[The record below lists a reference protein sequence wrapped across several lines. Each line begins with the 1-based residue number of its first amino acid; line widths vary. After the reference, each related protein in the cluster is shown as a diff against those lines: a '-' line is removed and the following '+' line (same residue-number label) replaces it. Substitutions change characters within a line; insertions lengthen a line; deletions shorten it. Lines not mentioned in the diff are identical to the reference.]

1 MAFDIKRRGK
11 LTYYYRASRP
21 VFSFVVTEALPDGDL
36 KVYLAGLTGG
46 ESATRNL
53 GLSDTATMDPDKEIP
68 RVFQTWESWL
78 KEAGVCDSIAELD
91 FIEMHAFGCQPK
103 SPGPLSDPAGYAAE
117 LARLR
122 SAYARAYAAYF
133 REHLPEHGLPARFT
147 VHVMD
152 VPDPVASY
160 EFYTTALLQR
170 AQKK

>member
-11 LTYYYRASRP
+11 LTYYYRAGRP

-36 KVYLAGLTGG
+36 RVYLAGLTGG

-78 KEAGVCDSIAELD
+78 KEAGVCGSIQELD

-103 SPGPLSDPAGYAAE
+103 R
-117 LARLR
+117 RLR
-122 SAYARAYAAYF
+122 SKATLTH
-133 REHLPEHGLPARFT
+133 EEHGAVEVPAGCYR
-147 VHVMD
+147 VQIHDEWSDSLEARRVLD
-152 VPDPVASY
+152 
-160 EFYTTALLQR
+160 
-170 AQKK
+170 